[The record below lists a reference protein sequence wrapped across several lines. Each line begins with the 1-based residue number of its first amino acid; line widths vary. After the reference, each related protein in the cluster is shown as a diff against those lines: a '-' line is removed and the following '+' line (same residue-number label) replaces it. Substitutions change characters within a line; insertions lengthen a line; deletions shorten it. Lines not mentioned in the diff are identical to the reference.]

1 MFMKKAFAAVLATA
15 VLVAGA
21 VEAKDLRV
29 ASNTTFSL
37 FEFVSTKTQEITG
50 FEMDLIRAMGKQAGY
65 EVKITNMAFDGIIPA
80 VLSGSVDVG
89 ASGFSVTEERKKR
102 VLFTEPFYKSGLTVL
117 VAKGNEDKIQ
127 GFKDLDGRKLAVQ
140 IGTTAAAKA
149 KDIKDAK
156 VQTFN
161 NAGDAILELA
171 NGGCEAVINDKP
183 VTDYIL
189 TQQPRL
195 AKKVV
200 HLPDMLSADDFAMVV
215 AKDRPELAAELNAAL
230 KALKE
235 NELISISSCV
245 NSGWRSARRS
255 SSRKQRTIWKYFSKP
270 ATCRICLKICG
281 DCGNA

>member
-29 ASNTTFSL
+29 ASNTTFPP
-37 FEFVSTKTQEITG
+37 FEFVNTKTQEITG

-127 GFKDLDGRKLAVQ
+127 GFKDLDGRKLAVHASDEDK
-140 IGTTAAAKA
+140 AAAKA

-235 NELISISSCV
+235 NGEFDKLMMKWF
-245 NSGWRSARRS
+245 GKA
-255 SSRKQRTIWKYFSKP
+255 K
-270 ATCRICLKICG
+270 
-281 DCGNA
+281 

>member
-29 ASNTTFSL
+29 ASNTTFPP
-37 FEFVSTKTQEITG
+37 FEFVNTKTQEITG

-149 KDIKDAK
+149 KDKDAK

-235 NELISISSCV
+235 NGEFDKLMMKWF
-245 NSGWRSARRS
+245 GKA
-255 SSRKQRTIWKYFSKP
+255 K
-270 ATCRICLKICG
+270 
-281 DCGNA
+281 